1 MDILHTLPDPAVR
14 VLTLMLALF
23 PLVLIHEFGHFL
35 LAKLNRIR
43 VEEFGIGFPPRLVRL
58 FRADGTDYTINWL
71 PIGGFVRL
79 AGEDDPSEPD
89 SFAAKSKRA
98 RAAVLL
104 AGPMANFLLAALIF
118 IIVAVPEEIP
128 TVHGVSVAGLGTV
141 AGTDASPAKTAG
153 LVPYDIIV
161 AVDGQPILIPN
172 ETDPAKRALA
182 TLETL
187 QRATDAHAGQNMRLT
202 VLRGIQAVPVSVAPD
217 SIEFEKSTLPG
228 ITGDRVTAAPANGPV
243 RVGDI
248 LVNADG
254 VNGLEGGL
262 LALRGID
269 MVERTVTPVKDSEGK
284 GRMGVQIT
292 PAVVPLSLPA
302 LAAVK
307 RGVLLT
313 AAWMQTMVK
322 GLAEMVVGR
331 QPVALAGPVKIS
343 EMSRDISNQ
352 GLDKFLLF
360 MALLSINLGVINL
373 LPIPALDGGRLLFIF
388 VEGVRGRRVEPARE
402 ALVHMVGFVLVIGL
416 MVVMTAVEV
425 TNVLQGR

>member
-1 MDILHTLPDPAVR
+1 MEILQNLPDPALR

-89 SFAAKSKRA
+89 SFASKSKSA
-98 RAAVLL
+98 RSAVLL
-104 AGPMANFLLAALIF
+104 AGPVANFLLAALIF
-118 IIVAVPEEIP
+118 IVVAVPEEIP
-128 TVHGVSVAGLGTV
+128 AVHGVSVAGLATV
-141 AGTDASPAKTAG
+141 AGTDSSPAKAAG
-153 LVPYDIIV
+153 LVPYDIII
-161 AVDGQPILIPN
+161 AVDGKPIVTSN

-187 QRATDAHAGQNMRLT
+187 QRATDAHTGQDMLLT
-202 VLRGIQAVPVSVAPD
+202 VLRGIQAVPVTVAATA
-217 SIEFEKSTLPG
+217 IKSEPSTIPG
-228 ITGDRVTAAPANGPV
+228 ILGDRVTEAPSSGPV

-248 LVNADG
+248 LVSANG
-254 VNGLEGGL
+254 VNGLDGGQ
-262 LALRGID
+262 LALRGIET
-269 MVERTVTPVKDSEGK
+269 VELTVTPVKDAEGK

-302 LAAVK
+302 IGAVI
-307 RGVLLT
+307 RGITLT
-313 AAWMQTMVK
+313 GVWMQTMVK

-425 TNVLQGR
+425 THVLQGR